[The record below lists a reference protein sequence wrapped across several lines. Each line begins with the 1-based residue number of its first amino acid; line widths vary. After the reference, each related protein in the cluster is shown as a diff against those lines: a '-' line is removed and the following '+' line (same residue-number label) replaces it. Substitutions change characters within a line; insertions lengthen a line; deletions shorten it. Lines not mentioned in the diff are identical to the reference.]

1 MTRVRIT
8 GEVLEYYKERA
19 RQEQAK
25 AFAEAAR
32 WAAAIIGRGL
42 RRRRRRASG
51 RFPEK
56 NWRRA

>member
-8 GEVLEYYKERA
+8 GEVLEHYKERA

-32 WAAAIIGRGL
+32 WLAAVIGAGL
-42 RRRRRRASG
+42 RRLQRRASG
-51 RFPEK
+51 LFSNK
-56 NWRRA
+56 SWRRA